1 MAQILDTADPSLNSS
16 YSVEEM
22 VLALTLGLICSH
34 QRIEV
39 RPTMR
44 QVMWYLN
51 GDDILPF
58 VDDWGSADYSQQ
70 GSEFGSR
77 TFQISDGTFKT
88 SHRSHHSYSSSGFS
102 SSSIY
107 SGR

>member
-1 MAQILDTADPSLNSS
+1 M
-16 YSVEEM
+16 E
-22 VLALTLGLICSH
+22 LALTLGLICSH

-44 QVMWYLN
+44 QVMRYLN

-77 TFQISDGTFKT
+77 IFQISDGTFKT
-88 SHRSHHSYSSSGFS
+88 SHRSYSYHSLHSYSSSGFS
-102 SSSIY
+102 SSSMY
-107 SGR
+107 FEFVAG